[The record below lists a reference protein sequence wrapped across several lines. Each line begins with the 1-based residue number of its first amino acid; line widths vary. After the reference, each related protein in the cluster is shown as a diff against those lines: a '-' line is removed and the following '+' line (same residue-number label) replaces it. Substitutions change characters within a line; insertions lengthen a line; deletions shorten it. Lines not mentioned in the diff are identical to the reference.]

1 MTRHLILIFSFF
13 SILISCKNEKK
24 TITDKEVV
32 SDLIQRYPE
41 LAQDTIG
48 KYELKRT
55 IIVSDKKV
63 GIKLYS
69 SDNEYHTPHTIILIN
84 NAKGEK
90 YAIPFFSNNAR
101 KYWNFEN
108 EAKTYKSTTYNS
120 LFEKEFIVA
129 INRLKLNDTLG
140 TGGDVLYEIF
150 HSLLHFHQVTEF
162 DKDYLDDLG
171 RHLINSSAHNDHEIE
186 SERRN
191 ELNSKQIINDITKT
205 EYILNYNALLD
216 QINYRV
222 FQIDFPKSRHKKIQK
237 LNIKIYRFG
246 QEVIPLEM

>member
-1 MTRHLILIFSFF
+1 MTRHLILLFSLF
-13 SILISCKNEKK
+13 SILISCKNEKN
-24 TITDKEVV
+24 TISDKEVV
-32 SDLIQRYPE
+32 SELIQRFPE

-55 IIVSDKKV
+55 VIISDKKV

-69 SDNEYHTPHTIILIN
+69 CKNEYRMPHNIILIN

-120 LFEKEFIVA
+120 LFEKEFIIA
-129 INRLKLNDTLG
+129 INRLNLNDTLG
-140 TGGDVLYEIF
+140 TGRNVLYEIF
-150 HSLLHFHQVTEF
+150 HSLLHFHQVTEY
-162 DKDYLDDLG
+162 DKEYLDDLG
-171 RHLINSSAHNDHEIE
+171 RHLVSSGSHNDNETE

-191 ELNSKQIINDITKT
+191 ELNSTQIINDITKT

-216 QINYRV
+216 RINHRV
-222 FQIDFPKSRHKKIQK
+222 FQLDFPINPKSKIFK
-237 LNIKIYRFG
+237 LSIKVYRFG
-246 QEVIPLEM
+246 QEVQLFLI